1 MGLLT
6 FNGGS
11 SGFLAPSAGLWRRAA
26 DAYWTGWTQYVA
38 SMNDG
43 VAIRPQFPLYRGA
56 QRKDYEQAVA
66 QAALTGIGAEVA
78 VLRQQDPAANERLI
92 DRAA

>member
-11 SGFLAPSAGLWRRAA
+11 SAFVAPSAGLWRRVA

-43 VAIRPQFPLYRGA
+43 IAIQPRFPLYRGA
-56 QRKDYEQAVA
+56 QRNDREQAVA
-66 QAALTGIGAEVA
+66 PAALPGIGAEVA
-78 VLRQQDPAANERLI
+78 VLRQQDRAANERLI